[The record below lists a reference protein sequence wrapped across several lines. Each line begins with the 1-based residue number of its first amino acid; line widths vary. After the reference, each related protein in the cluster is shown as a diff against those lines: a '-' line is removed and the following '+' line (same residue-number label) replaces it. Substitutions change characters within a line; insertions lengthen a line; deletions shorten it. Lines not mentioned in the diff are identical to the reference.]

1 MTSTGK
7 RPILTLAYFRSFI
20 KFNIVGLTG
29 VFVNEGLLIALQAMG
44 VYVLTA
50 SAVAIEFSIL
60 SNFVLNDFWTFRD
73 RRSGH
78 LVVRLVK
85 FNVLMLA
92 GLAVNL
98 GVIYAAVSYFAIA
111 AALANLGGIA
121 AAFLL
126 RYGLSVRYAWMREE
140 NIEGA
145 AQPIPVTEP
154 IEGPRKPSS

>member
-1 MTSTGK
+1 MTSKGK
-7 RPILTLAYFRSFI
+7 RSIFTLAYFWSFI

-78 LVVRLVK
+78 LVVRLAK
-85 FNVLMLA
+85 FNVLMLL
-92 GLAVNL
+92 GLVVNL
-98 GVIYAAVSYFAIA
+98 AI
-111 AALANLGGIA
+111 I
-121 AAFLL
+121 F
-126 RYGLSVRYAWMREE
+126 V
-140 NIEGA
+140 
-145 AQPIPVTEP
+145 
-154 IEGPRKPSS
+154 